1 MAQAVD
7 PRCFSLT
14 TVTFVTIMNR
24 YWFAAVLVA
33 LPMFIGYESHPGA
46 DDRRRSTAII
56 IEQVTRR
63 AERQART
70 FRDHA
75 ARFEHADS
83 VKGLLETYEQLRHGY
98 KAMEPLIE
106 HIDPSLVSMFLNGAP
121 LPKLDSKS
129 QFLDILEPHGLQV
142 IDEMMGQAADTLLV
156 IKTELVEEA
165 DNFLSNITSAG
176 ALLRATLWTDRLI
189 LESARTGVMRLSMMG
204 LSNFDRPGTEPSL
217 LDQRPILQTIRALLM
232 TFHGDCARSN
242 ITGVHDD
249 VLEHIDG
256 ALNEL
261 LTPDSTIDKVE
272 LIRRYLDPLYGAIA
286 RLQLSLGIELATEVG
301 PAQPVVSPTA
311 ESMFTSTTLLPSS
324 ASGLHYKSI
333 TPALVD
339 LGRMLFFDPVL
350 SSNNQRACASCHDP
364 NNAFTDGLKQGMAI
378 DRQGTLRRNTP
389 TVLNAVF
396 SRRFFYDLRAMRISD
411 VVAHVITD
419 ELEFHSSLVDV
430 VGRLR
435 QSDEYVQLFEQVTSG
450 KGASAIDPTNVSLA
464 LAAYLTTLV
473 SFNAPIDRYLRGE
486 NVTISASER
495 RGFHL
500 FMGKA
505 VCATCH
511 FPPTYAGYV
520 PPTFLESE
528 SEVIGVPLRA
538 DTTKAMADP
547 DVGRAGGIMRENSP
561 IYRGS
566 FKTPTLRNV
575 ALTSPYFH
583 NGSYSSLR
591 QVVDFYH
598 RGGGAGIGIDLPHQ
612 TLPFDRLDLTEQDAQ
627 DLVAFMQ
634 ALTDTSLQVVVPTR
648 LPRFPSNKLN
658 KRRIGGEY

>member
-1 MAQAVD
+1 
-7 PRCFSLT
+7 
-14 TVTFVTIMNR
+14 MNR
-24 YWFAAVLVA
+24 YLFAVFLAL
-33 LPMFIGYESHPGA
+33 LPMFIGYETHYGA
-46 DDRRRSTAII
+46 ADRRRSTTAII
-56 IEQVTRR
+56 EHVTRQ
-63 AERQART
+63 AERQARM

-75 ARFEHADS
+75 ARIEHADS
-83 VKGLLETYEQLRHGY
+83 IKGLMDTYEQLRHSY
-98 KAMEPLIE
+98 KAIEPLIE

-142 IDEMMGQAADTLLV
+142 IDEMMGQMADTLLV
-156 IKTELVEEA
+156 NKTALVEEA
-165 DNFLSNITSAG
+165 DNLLSNITSAG
-176 ALLRATLWTDRLI
+176 GLLRSTLWTDRLI

-217 LDQRPILQTIRALLM
+217 LDQRPILQTIRALIM
-232 TFHGDCARSN
+232 TFHGDCVRSN
-242 ITGVHDD
+242 ITTVHDD
-249 VLEHIDG
+249 LLRHIDG
-256 ALNEL
+256 ALTEL
-261 LTPDSTIDKVE
+261 LTPDSAIDKVE
-272 LIRRYLDPLYGAIA
+272 LIRRYLDPLYGDIA
-286 RLQLSLGIELATEVG
+286 RLQLSLGIELSTEAG
-301 PAQPVVSPTA
+301 PAQPVVNPTA
-311 ESMFTSTTLLPSS
+311 ESMFSSTTLMPSS
-324 ASGLHYKSI
+324 SSGLHYKSI
-333 TPALVD
+333 TPALVE

-364 NNAFTDGLKQGMAI
+364 NKAFTDGLKQGMAI
-378 DRQGTLRRNTP
+378 DHQGSLKRNTP

-411 VVAHVITD
+411 VVSHVITD
-419 ELEFHSSLVDV
+419 ELEFHSTLVDV

-435 QSDEYVQLFEQVTSG
+435 QSDEYIQLFEKVTTV

-464 LAAYLTTLV
+464 LAAYLTSLI
-473 SFNAPIDRYLRGE
+473 SFNAPMDRYLRGE
-486 NVTISASER
+486 NVTITASER

-520 PPTFLESE
+520 PPAFLESE

-538 DTTKAMADP
+538 DTANATADP
-547 DVGRAGGIMRENSP
+547 DVGRSGGIMRENSP

-575 ALTSPYFH
+575 ALTAPYFH
-583 NGSYSSLR
+583 NGSYSTLG

-598 RGGGAGIGIDLPHQ
+598 RGGGAGIGIELPHQ
-612 TLPFDRLDLTEQDAQ
+612 TLPFDRLDLSRQDVL
-627 DLVAFMQ
+627 DLVAFME
-634 ALTDTSLQVVVPTR
+634 ALTDTSLHIGIPNR
-648 LPRFPSNKLN
+648 LPSFPTSNLN
-658 KRRIGGEY
+658 ARRIGGEY

>member
-1 MAQAVD
+1 
-7 PRCFSLT
+7 
-14 TVTFVTIMNR
+14 MNR
-24 YWFAAVLVA
+24 FLFAVILAT
-33 LPMFIGYESHPGA
+33 LPMFIGYEVRYGA
-46 DDRRRSTAII
+46 DDRRRSTAAI
-56 IEQVTRR
+56 IEHVTRR
-63 AERQART
+63 AERQARS

-75 ARFEHADS
+75 ARIEDADS
-83 VKGLLETYEQLRHGY
+83 VKGLMETYELLRLSY

-106 HIDPSLVSMFLNGAP
+106 HVDPSLVSMFLNGAP
-121 LPKLDSKS
+121 LPKLDAKS
-129 QFLDILEPHGLQV
+129 QFLDVLEPHGLQV
-142 IDEMMGQAADTLLV
+142 IDEMIGQAADTVLGN
-156 IKTELVEEA
+156 KTELIEEA
-165 DNFLSNITSAG
+165 DDLLSNIASAG
-176 ALLRATLWTDRLI
+176 ALLRSTLWTDRLI

-217 LDQRPILQTIRALLM
+217 LDQRPILQTIRALMM
-232 TFHGDCARSN
+232 TFHGDCVRSN
-242 ITGVHDD
+242 ITAVHDD
-249 VLEHIDG
+249 ILRHIDG
-256 ALNEL
+256 ALTEL
-261 LTPDSTIDKVE
+261 LTPDSVIDKVE
-272 LIRRYLDPLYGAIA
+272 LIRRYLDPLYGDVA
-286 RLQLSLGIELATEVG
+286 RLQLSLGIELSTEAG
-301 PAQPVVSPTA
+301 PAQPVVNPTA
-311 ESMFTSTTLLPSS
+311 ESMFTSNTLMPASS
-324 ASGLHYKSI
+324 SGLHYKSI

-339 LGRMLFFDPVL
+339 LGRTLFFDPVL

-364 NNAFTDGLKQGMAI
+364 NKTFTDGLKQGMAI
-378 DRQGTLRRNTP
+378 DHQGSLKRNTP

-411 VVAHVITD
+411 VVSHVITD
-419 ELEFHSSLVDV
+419 EQEFHSTLVDV

-435 QSDEYVQLFEQVTSG
+435 QSDEYVQLFEQVTG
-450 KGASAIDPTNVSLA
+450 AKGASAIDATNVSLA
-464 LAAYLTTLV
+464 LAAYLTSLV
-473 SFNAPIDRYLRGE
+473 SFNSPMDRYLRGE
-486 NVTISASER
+486 SVTISASER

-520 PPTFLESE
+520 PPAFLESE

-538 DTTKAMADP
+538 DTANAIADP
-547 DVGRAGGIMRENSP
+547 DVGRSGGIMRENSP

-583 NGSYSSLR
+583 NGSYTTLS

-612 TLPFDRLDLTEQDAQ
+612 TLPFDRLDLTQQDAQ
-627 DLVAFMQ
+627 DLVAFME
-634 ALTDTSLQVVVPTR
+634 ALTDTSLKIVVPTR
-648 LPRFPSNKLN
+648 LPRFVSDKLN

>member
-1 MAQAVD
+1 MAS
-7 PRCFSLT
+7 F
-14 TVTFVTIMNR
+14 IMNR
-24 YWFAAVLVA
+24 YAFAAILAA
-33 LPMFIGYESHPGA
+33 LPMLIGYEVRHNA
-46 DDRRRSTAII
+46 EDRRRSITAII
-56 IEQVTRR
+56 DHVTRHT
-63 AERQART
+63 ERQARA

-75 ARFEHADS
+75 FRLDHIDS
-83 VKGLLETYEQLRHGY
+83 VRGLIDSYEQLRLSY

-142 IDEMMGQAADTLLV
+142 IDEMISQTADTVLVNKTLLA
-156 IKTELVEEA
+156 EEA
-165 DNFLSNITSAG
+165 DNFLTNIASAG
-176 ALLRATLWTDRLI
+176 ALLRSTLWTDRLV
-189 LESARTGVMRLSMMG
+189 LESARTGVMRLTMMG
-204 LSNFDRPGTEPSL
+204 LSNFDRPGTAPTVF
-217 LDQRPILQTIRALLM
+217 DQRPILQTIRALVM
-232 TFHGDCARSN
+232 TFHGDCVRSN
-242 ITGVHDD
+242 ITALHDD
-249 VLEHIDG
+249 LLRHIDG
-256 ALNEL
+256 AMNEL
-261 LTPDSTIDKVE
+261 LTPESMIDKVE
-272 LIRRYLDPLYGAIA
+272 LIRLYLDPLYGDIA
-286 RLQLSLGIELATEVG
+286 RLQLSLGIELSTEAG
-301 PAQPVVSPTA
+301 PAQPVVNPTT
-311 ESMFTSTTLLPSS
+311 ESMFTSATLMPSS
-324 ASGLHYKSI
+324 ASGLHYKSV

-364 NNAFTDGLKQGMAI
+364 NKAFTDGLKQGMAI
-378 DRQGTLRRNTP
+378 DHQGSLKRNTP

-411 VVAHVITD
+411 VVSHVITD

-435 QSDEYVQLFEQVTSG
+435 QSDEYIQLFEQVTTV

-473 SFNAPIDRYLRGE
+473 SFNAPMDRYLRGE
-486 NVTISASER
+486 NVAITASER

-520 PPTFLESE
+520 PPAFLESE

-538 DTTKAMADP
+538 DTADAIADP
-547 DVGRAGGIMRENSP
+547 DVGRSGGIMRENSP

-583 NGSYSSLR
+583 NGSYTTLR

-627 DLVAFMQ
+627 DLVAFME
-634 ALTDTSLQVVVPTR
+634 ALTDTSLKVVVPAR
-648 LPRFPSNKLN
+648 LPRFASDKLN
-658 KRRIGGEY
+658 KRRIGGVY